1 MMKKNEI
8 LVTYGTD
15 YVNMT
20 EELLREAGLAEL
32 IGDRN
37 RRIGI
42 KPNLVAPVLAAEGG
56 TTHPEVVEGLVLSNT
71 CSLAKD
77 MGDEAYSHLKKMME
91 SQKKSKKLLS
101 VLPFSLFKRMMK
113 WAVMKKKTD
122 GFTRRE
128 KAIMEELCGAMLEL
142 LTKPYEYHMID
153 FLCDAENYFSMTE
166 QDFARWDDKVLLI
179 LSEDDTTF
187 NQACKDSLIA
197 IMPHPTV
204 VTRLTGGHLALMVR
218 LERYA
223 ELVTEYIRKR
233 I

>member
-1 MMKKNEI
+1 M
-8 LVTYGTD
+8 
-15 YVNMT
+15 
-20 EELLREAGLAEL
+20 
-32 IGDRN
+32 
-37 RRIGI
+37 
-42 KPNLVAPVLAAEGG
+42 
-56 TTHPEVVEGLVLSNT
+56 LSNT

-77 MGDEAYSHLKKMME
+77 MGDEASSHLKKMME
-91 SQKKSKKLLS
+91 GQKKSKKFLS
-101 VLPFSLFKRMMK
+101 VLPFSIFKRMMK
-113 WAVMKKKTD
+113 WAVMKEKTD

-153 FLCDAENYFSMTE
+153 FLCDAENYFGMTE

-179 LSEDDTTF
+179 LSEDDITF

-204 VTRLTGGHLALMVR
+204 VTNLTGGHLALMVR

-223 ELVTEYIRKR
+223 ELVTEYIQKR

>member
-1 MMKKNEI
+1 MMR
-8 LVTYGTD
+8 LVIAPAKRFHPPEQVYAEVTRP
-15 YVNMT
+15 
-20 EELLREAGLAEL
+20 LL
-32 IGDRN
+32 
-37 RRIGI
+37 
-42 KPNLVAPVLAAEGG
+42 
-56 TTHPEVVEGLVLSNT
+56 
-71 CSLAKD
+71 
-77 MGDEAYSHLKKMME
+77 MDET
-91 SQKKSKKLLS
+91 QRLLT
-101 VLPFSLFKRMMK
+101 
-113 WAVMKKKTD
+113 VMKEKTD
-122 GFTRRE
+122 GFTPQE
-128 KAIMEELCGAMLEL
+128 KAVMEELCGAMLEL

-223 ELVTEYIRKR
+223 ELVTEYIQKR